1 VLLFLYENRG
11 IVAFFYG
18 FSLANFVFYS
28 IMIMEAYMIKLEPHQ
43 VCPYGSVC
51 KYKVEF
57 TDVKIHYCEGLNP
70 DRNCVFICELWAE
83 NYEKER

>member
-1 VLLFLYENRG
+1 
-11 IVAFFYG
+11 
-18 FSLANFVFYS
+18 
-28 IMIMEAYMIKLEPHQ
+28 MIKLEPHQ